1 MFCWKILIKET
12 KRKIN
17 RVISRLFKSKAT
29 YESLQERKKWIKK
42 KVDREN
48 RKAVECFRAGKQKSG
63 IKYLK
68 RVTMREQEIEELV
81 KWQSSLLLQPRKQIY
96 GPKGTGDHWTAGLIH
111 HQMGYWQKNQ
121 LWKD

>member
-81 KWQSSLLLQPRKQIY
+81 KWQSSLLLQPRQ
-96 GPKGTGDHWTAGLIH
+96 AF
-111 HQMGYWQKNQ
+111 
-121 LWKD
+121 

>member
-48 RKAVECFRAGKQKSG
+48 RKAVECFRAGKRKSG

-81 KWQSSLLLQPRKQIY
+81 KWQSSLLLQPRQ
-96 GPKGTGDHWTAGLIH
+96 AF
-111 HQMGYWQKNQ
+111 
-121 LWKD
+121 